1 MAVARPATDALAR
14 PGTLL
19 VQHDAQRHM
28 EGAEAQPRQIVG
40 ELLDPRLVAARWMRV
55 GRAGRRVGGIHAA
68 IAVQVVEVLGLGVV
82 GLEVLVG
89 QRPRGREPAVV
100 ADFSEVLPAEAEER
114 RPVEL
119 RVSTYVVVG
128 VGVERLAALV
138 TPHLF
143 GLVLALDVPRAG
155 APVVLFARHVVAAL
169 EQQDGPARGGQAPGQ
184 RPAPGPGPDD
194 DDVVVRSEEHT
205 SELQSL
211 AYIVCRLLLEK

>member
-68 IAVQVVEVLGLGVV
+68 LAVHVVEVLGLRVV

-128 VGVERLAALV
+128 VGGERFPPSV
-138 TPHLF
+138 SPPLF
-143 GLVLALDVPRAG
+143 GLVMALRVAPGG
-155 APVVLFARHVVAAL
+155 APVFLFAGDAFAGLAQQKAL
-169 EQQDGPARGGQAPGQ
+169 PPGGRRPD
-184 RPAPGPGPDD
+184 RPPAP
-194 DDVVVRSEEHT
+194 
-205 SELQSL
+205 
-211 AYIVCRLLLEK
+211 A